1 MKLKILSLIF
11 VQSLFAAEWQNMF
24 NIYRSN
30 MDDRTYSILSNQY
43 DAYKNN
49 DAPTIADV
57 RVKQI
62 PIIESQ
68 QALVDLRLVAHP
80 RIKVMEEHDLPK
92 AHTYLE
98 DIDPRSERHGWMRT
112 EVFEALERMIEELDL
127 LAPTFGYEVG
137 ELEIRLFE
145 GLRDIATQKQLFD
158 TKMAELLE
166 RNPGMTEQQAY
177 QETCKW
183 VSPYINNVPAHS
195 TGGAIDIHL
204 WSNKTNSFCDMGRFN
219 VGGALAPT
227 FCTDSSLSEQQQKN
241 RFLFLIAATKAGLI
255 NYVYEF
261 WHFSYGDRYAS
272 YWQEANPDARQA
284 IYGSV

>member
-1 MKLKILSLIF
+1 MNKLIVSLIL
-11 VQSLFAAEWQNMF
+11 VQSLFASEWQDMLNL
-24 NIYRSN
+24 YRSN
-30 MDDRTYSILSNQY
+30 MDDRTYQILNSQY
-43 DAYKNN
+43 IAFKQAE
-49 DAPTIADV
+49 APAIADS

-62 PIIESQ
+62 VIKESQ
-68 QALVDLRLVAHP
+68 QALVDLRLAAHP
-80 RIKVMEEHDLPK
+80 RIKVMEDQELPQ

-98 DIDPRSERHGWMRT
+98 DIDPRSARHGWVRQGVY
-112 EVFEALERMIEELDL
+112 ESLERMVEQLDR
-127 LAPTFGYEVG
+127 LASVFGYQVG

-166 RNPGMTEQQAY
+166 RNSTMTEQEAY

-204 WSNKTNSFCDMGRFN
+204 WSNKANSFCDMGRFN
-219 VGGALAPT
+219 VGGSLAPT
-227 FCTDSSLSEQQQKN
+227 FSNDPSLSEEQQKH
-241 RFLFLIAATKAGLI
+241 RLLFLIAATQAGLI

-272 YWQEANPDARQA
+272 YWSETNPDARQA